1 MYIEGQKLEKVNDGR
16 IVTIKSVRS
25 DHIVL
30 DGDFE
35 PNHIVMKDKV
45 SNYYSPVN

>member
-1 MYIEGQKLEKVNDGR
+1 MNYIEGQKLRKIYDGS
-16 IVTIKSVRS
+16 IVTIKKVDGSS
-25 DHIVL
+25 IVL

-45 SNYYSPVN
+45 KHYYRSI